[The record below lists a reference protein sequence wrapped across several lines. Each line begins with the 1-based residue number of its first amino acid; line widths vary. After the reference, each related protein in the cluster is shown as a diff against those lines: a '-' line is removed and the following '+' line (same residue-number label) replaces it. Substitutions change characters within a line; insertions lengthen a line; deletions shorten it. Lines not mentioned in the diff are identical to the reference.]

1 MNEFELKGT
10 QEILLSRQGLRIL
23 YTGNECIR
31 IAEHIAQGYFVPWD
45 RYRSGP
51 PIRIGRQDEPEG
63 LVPIRPEIDLSPVMP
78 PNTQGCVSRL
88 QASLEWLDGMP
99 VLKTFS
105 TVSGTWIRR
114 TGDKRKHL
122 LPLHDFH
129 ELKHDDV
136 IQFGHPRGVY
146 VRLRFQFIGNPITT
160 P

>member
-1 MNEFELKGT
+1 MNEFELAET
-10 QEILLSRQGLRIL
+10 REILLSRQGLRIL
-23 YTGNECIR
+23 YTGNENIR
-31 IAEHIAQGYFVPWD
+31 IGEHVAQGFFVSWS

-78 PNTQGCVSRL
+78 TNSQGCVSRL
-88 QASLEWLDGMP
+88 QASLEWLDGIP

-114 TGDKRKHL
+114 SGDRQKHL
-122 LPLHDFH
+122 LQLHDFH
-129 ELKHDDV
+129 ELKHNDV

-146 VRLRFQFIGNPITT
+146 VRLRFQFIGDPTVS